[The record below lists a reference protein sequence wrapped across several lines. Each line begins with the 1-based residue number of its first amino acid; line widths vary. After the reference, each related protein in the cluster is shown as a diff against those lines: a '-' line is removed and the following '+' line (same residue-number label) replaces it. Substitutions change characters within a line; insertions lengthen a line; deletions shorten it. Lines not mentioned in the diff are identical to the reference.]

1 MLTNNYFPAEH
12 KGPTILIV
20 DDTSIDLQVLTM
32 ILGKDGYQIAAAV
45 EGKQAL
51 DIIGK
56 ISPDLILL
64 DIMMPGMDG
73 FEVCKILKA
82 SPDKRDI
89 PIIFLT
95 VKDEM
100 ADILSGYEAGAVDYV
115 IKPFNSA
122 ELLARVRTHVELK
135 KKRDNEKDLISRLTI
150 ALAEQKRVEDAL
162 QRAHDNLERLVEE
175 RTAEL
180 VKKNRQLVEEI
191 GERRR
196 AEDELDIK
204 SRNLEESNTA
214 LKVLL
219 TQREKDKED
228 LEERVLSNIKN
239 LIMPN
244 IEKLKRIHEI
254 TGNLAYLKILE
265 SNLKDITS
273 SFSNKISSKY
283 LNLTAKEIQIANFV
297 KEGRSSKDIAE
308 LMNVS
313 ERTIDFHRK
322 NIRIKLGI
330 NNKQGNLRS
339 CLLNLS

>member
-1 MLTNNYFPAEH
+1 
-12 KGPTILIV
+12 
-20 DDTSIDLQVLTM
+20 
-32 ILGKDGYQIAAAV
+32 
-45 EGKQAL
+45 
-51 DIIGK
+51 
-56 ISPDLILL
+56 
-64 DIMMPGMDG
+64 
-73 FEVCKILKA
+73 
-82 SPDKRDI
+82 
-89 PIIFLT
+89 
-95 VKDEM
+95 
-100 ADILSGYEAGAVDYV
+100 
-115 IKPFNSA
+115 
-122 ELLARVRTHVELK
+122 
-135 KKRDNEKDLISRLTI
+135 
-150 ALAEQKRVEDAL
+150 
-162 QRAHDNLERLVEE
+162 VEE

-180 VKKNRQLVEEI
+180 VKKNRQLMEEI

-297 KEGRSSKDIAE
+297 REGKSSKDIAE

>member
-1 MLTNNYFPAEH
+1 MLTNDYSPAEQ

-20 DDTSIDLQVLTM
+20 DDTSIDLQVLAM

-51 DIIGK
+51 DIVGK

-82 SPDKRDI
+82 SPNKRDI

-135 KKRDNEKDLISRLTI
+135 KKRDNEKELISKLTI

-180 VKKNRQLVEEI
+180 VQKNRQLMEEI

-196 AEDELDIK
+196 AEDALDIK

-219 TQREKDKED
+219 IQREKDKED

-244 IEKLKRIHEI
+244 IEKLKRTHEI
-254 TGNLAYLKILE
+254 TGNLAHLKILE
-265 SNLKDITS
+265 SNLKDITC

-322 NIRIKLGI
+322 NIRIKFGI
-330 NNKQGNLRS
+330 KNKKENLRS

>member
-1 MLTNNYFPAEH
+1 MLINDYSLTEQ
-12 KGPTILIV
+12 KGPMILIV
-20 DDTSIDLQVLTM
+20 DDTSIDLQVLAM

-45 EGKQAL
+45 NGKQAL
-51 DIIGK
+51 DIIGN

-73 FEVCKILKA
+73 FKVCKILK
-82 SPDKRDI
+82 SSLDKRDI

-115 IKPFNSA
+115 TKPFNSA

-135 KKRDNEKDLISRLTI
+135 KKRDNEKDLISRLTV
-150 ALAEQKRVEDAL
+150 ALSEQKRVEDAL
-162 QRAHDNLERLVEE
+162 QQAHDNLERLVEE
-175 RTAEL
+175 RTVEL
-180 VKKNRQLVEEI
+180 VQKNRQLMEEI
-191 GERRR
+191 AERRR
-196 AEDELDIK
+196 AEDALAIK

-239 LIMPN
+239 LIMPH
-244 IEKLKRIHEI
+244 IEKLKRIHKK
-254 TGNLAYLKILE
+254 TGNSAHLKILE

-273 SFSNKISSKY
+273 SFSHKISSKY
-283 LNLTAKEIQIANFV
+283 LNLTTKEIQIAQFV
-297 KEGRSSKDIAE
+297 KEGRSSKDIGE
-308 LMNVS
+308 MMNVS

-330 NNKQGNLRS
+330 KNRKGNLRS
-339 CLLNLS
+339 CLLNIS

>member
-1 MLTNNYFPAEH
+1 MLTNDYFPMEQQ
-12 KGPTILIV
+12 GPMILIV
-20 DDTSIDLQVLTM
+20 DDTPMDLQVLAM
-32 ILGKDGYQIAAAV
+32 ILGKDGYQIAAAMN
-45 EGKQAL
+45 GKQAL

-64 DIMMPGMDG
+64 DIMMPGVDG
-73 FEVCKILKA
+73 FEICKTLKA

-135 KKRDNEKDLISRLTI
+135 KKRDNEKELISRLTS
-150 ALAEQKRVEDAL
+150 ALAEQKQVEDAL
-162 QRAHDNLERLVEE
+162 QRAHDSLERLVQE

-180 VKKNRQLVEEI
+180 VQKNRQLMEEI

-196 AEDELDIK
+196 AEEALDIK

-219 TQREKDKED
+219 TQREKDKDD

-239 LIMPN
+239 LVIPH
-244 IEKLKRIHEI
+244 IEKLRRIHKK
-254 TGNLAYLKILE
+254 TRTLAHLKILE

-273 SFSNKISSKY
+273 SFSQKISSQY
-283 LNLTAKEIQIANFV
+283 LSLTAKEIQIANFV

-308 LMNVS
+308 LMIIS

-322 NIRIKLGI
+322 NIRSKLGLK
-330 NNKQGNLRS
+330 NKKGNLRS
-339 CLLNLS
+339 CLLNL